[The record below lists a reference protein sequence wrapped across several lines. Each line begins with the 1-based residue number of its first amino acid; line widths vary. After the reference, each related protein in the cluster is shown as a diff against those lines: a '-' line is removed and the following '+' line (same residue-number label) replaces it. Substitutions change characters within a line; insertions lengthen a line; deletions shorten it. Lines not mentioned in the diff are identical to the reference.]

1 MTASGIVPGL
11 AVAPVVTR
19 VVVLMG
25 VLVPGP
31 TPIPD
36 DLEHYPWLCP
46 FGFQCEY
53 LASFS
58 IIQYS
63 FYILSA
69 HKKTKK
75 KKIIKYIKYEK
86 NIQMNSF

>member
-75 KKIIKYIKYEK
+75 KKYIKYEK